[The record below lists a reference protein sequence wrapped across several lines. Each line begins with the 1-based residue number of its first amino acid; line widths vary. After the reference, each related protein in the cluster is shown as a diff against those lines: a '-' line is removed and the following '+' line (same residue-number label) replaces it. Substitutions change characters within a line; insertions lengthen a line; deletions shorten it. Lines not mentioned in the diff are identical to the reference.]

1 MPRTTTNVV
10 DNYYARSRFATM
22 GNKLLDV
29 GPLELEVLGILNAN
43 GEQSV
48 GDLQSALKAA
58 GHDLAYT
65 TVMTVLV
72 RLHNKNLLSR
82 KKQGRLFLYSVT
94 KKKDFT
100 ANSIFEKVKNSL
112 FRSERLTPILSLLD
126 NEEELTREELEE
138 LKRAV
143 DARLKGRR

>member
-1 MPRTTTNVV
+1 
-10 DNYYARSRFATM
+10 M

-48 GDLQSALKAA
+48 GDLQLALKAA